1 MERRIVP
8 DVIGQRQQLLA
19 LPASATAREAAR
31 QMCARKVGAVLVTED
46 GTLQGIF
53 TERDL
58 MHRVVAAGRDPAATT
73 LAEVMTPDPDTVDAE
88 DRAIDALALMSER
101 GYRHLPVLENGRL
114 VGIVSRRDF
123 LGEEIVIV
131 EEELGHEQRF

>member
-1 MERRIVP
+1 
-8 DVIGQRQQLLA
+8 

-31 QMCARKVGAVLVTED
+31 RMCERKVG
-46 GTLQGIF
+46 
-53 TERDL
+53 
-58 MHRVVAAGRDPAATT
+58 
-73 LAEVMTPDPDTVDAE
+73 
-88 DRAIDALALMSER
+88 
-101 GYRHLPVLENGRL
+101 GYRHLPVLEKGRL

>member
-8 DVIGQRQQLLA
+8 DVIGQRQQLLE

-31 QMCARKVGAVLVTED
+31 RMCERKVGAVLVTE
-46 GTLQGIF
+46 GGALQGIF

-58 MHRVVAAGRDPAATT
+58 MHRVVAAGRDPDGTR
-73 LAEVMTPDPDTVDAE
+73 LGEVMTPDPDTVDA
-88 DRAIDALALMSER
+88 DDHAIDALALMSAR
-101 GYRHLPVLENGRL
+101 GYRHLPVLEKGQL

-123 LGEEIVIV
+123 LGEEIIVV

>member
-8 DVIGQRQQLLA
+8 DVIGQRQQLLE
-19 LPASATAREAAR
+19 LPASASTREAAR
-31 QMCARKVGAVLVTED
+31 RMCERKVGAVLVTAD
-46 GTLQGIF
+46 GALPGIF

-58 MHRVVAAGRDPAATT
+58 MHRVIAAGRDPDATR
-73 LAEVMTPDPDTVDAE
+73 LGEVMTPDPDTVDA
-88 DRAIDALALMSER
+88 DDYAVDALALMSER
-101 GYRHLPVLENGRL
+101 GYRHLPVLEKGQL

>member
-8 DVIGQRQQLLA
+8 DVIGQRQLLLE

-31 QMCARKVGAVLVTED
+31 RMCERKVGAVLITAD
-46 GTLQGIF
+46 GALQGIF

-58 MHRVVAAGRDPAATT
+58 MHRIVAAGRDPDHTH
-73 LAEVMTPDPDTVDAE
+73 LAEVMTADPDTVDAE
-88 DRAIDALALMSER
+88 VRAVDALALMSAR

-123 LGEEIVIV
+123 LGEEIARV
-131 EEELGHEQRF
+131 EDELGHEQRF